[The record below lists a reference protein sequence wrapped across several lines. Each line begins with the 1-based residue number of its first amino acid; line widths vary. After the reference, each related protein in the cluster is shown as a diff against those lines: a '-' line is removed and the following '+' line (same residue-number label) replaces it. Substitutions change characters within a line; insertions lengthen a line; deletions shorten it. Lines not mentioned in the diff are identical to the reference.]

1 MTDLIRRRRRPP
13 PAPGRRLRLPAGR
26 ARLVAVWWLPVLV
39 TAALGTIV
47 ASSAQGKAPTPS
59 TSEPVDARALF
70 HEQCASCHGE
80 DGGGTV
86 RAPSLHGVGEA
97 AVDFYLST
105 GRMPKRDVGQKPPPY
120 RPILTPAQIAALDRY
135 VTQLAAH
142 GGPAIPEVNADRGDA
157 AEGGKLFRENCAAC
171 HGWGGTGGE
180 LTDGPVPAIT
190 EATPTQLGEAVRV
203 GPGRMPVFDA
213 NTLSPAQVDAL
224 AAYLRSIQHPED
236 RGGNP
241 ISHYGP
247 FAEGAVAWLVG
258 LMFLLGFIR
267 WIGKRG

>member
-1 MTDLIRRRRRPP
+1 M
-13 PAPGRRLRLPAGR
+13 
-26 ARLVAVWWLPVLV
+26 VAVWWLPVLV

-47 ASSAQGKAPTPS
+47 ASSAQGRAPQLS
-59 TSEPVDARALF
+59 RGGPVDAAVLYK
-70 HEQCASCHGE
+70 EQCASCHGE
-80 DGGGTV
+80 NAGGTV

-105 GRMPKRDVGQKPPPY
+105 GRMPKRGAGPTNIPPY
-120 RPILTPAQIAALDRY
+120 RPILTPQQIAALDQY
-135 VTQLAAH
+135 VTQLAAR
-142 GGPAIPEVNADRGDA
+142 GGPGIPDVNPARGDM

-203 GPGRMPVFDA
+203 GPGRMPVFGDK
-213 NTLSPAQVDAL
+213 TLTPAQVNAI
-224 AAYLRSIQHPED
+224 AAYLRLIQHPVD

-247 FAEGAVAWLVG
+247 FAEGAVAWLLG
-258 LMFLLGFIR
+258 LMAILGFIR